1 MESNQEECRMK
12 QVKKI
17 HVGADQHDFSS
28 VIGKI
33 EHEQGFTEVRKHFD
47 HLVQKKT
54 QVQDQQLVHED
65 LD

>member
-1 MESNQEECRMK
+1 MK